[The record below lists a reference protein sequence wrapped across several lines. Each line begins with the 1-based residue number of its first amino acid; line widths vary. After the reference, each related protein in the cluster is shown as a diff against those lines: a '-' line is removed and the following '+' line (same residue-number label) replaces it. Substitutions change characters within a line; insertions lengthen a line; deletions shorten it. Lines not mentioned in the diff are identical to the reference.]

1 MCDATRGPQS
11 VGDDTLSVRDSG
23 VIHERLDDEV
33 IVIDLERG
41 TYYALVR
48 TAADIWTSFTGGAT
62 VDAVAA
68 TLAPRYGASLDQVQ
82 ADVSGFASQLGAVG
96 LLVTSPTAQ
105 GDAGRVAVQEPRA
118 HWEEPVLEAYSDMA
132 NLVISDPAR
141 VVDEAG
147 WPHLPDPEP

>member
-1 MCDATRGPQS
+1 MRG
-11 VGDDTLSVRDSG
+11 SG

-33 IVIDLERG
+33 IVIDLEYG
-41 TYYALVR
+41 MYYALVG
-48 TAADIWTSFTGGAT
+48 TAADIWTLFTGGAT

-68 TLAPRYGASLDQVQ
+68 ALAPGYGASYDEVRG
-82 ADVSGFASQLGAVG
+82 DVSGFTAQLEAVG

-105 GDAGRVAVQEPRA
+105 RDAARFAVHESPA

-147 WPHLPDPEP
+147 WPRLPDPEP

>member
-1 MCDATRGPQS
+1 

-33 IVIDLERG
+33 IVIDLEHG
-41 TYYALVR
+41 MHYALVG
-48 TAADIWTSFTGGAT
+48 TAANIWTSFTGGAT

-68 TLAPRYGASLDQVQ
+68 TLAPVYGASLDEVR
-82 ADVSGFASQLGAVG
+82 ADVSGFASQLEAAG
-96 LLVTSPTAQ
+96 LLVTSPTVQRDTA
-105 GDAGRVAVQEPRA
+105 RVAVHEPPA
-118 HWEEPVLEAYSDMA
+118 HWEEPVLEANSDMA

-147 WPHLPDPEP
+147 WPHLPYPEP